1 MVFSD
6 DVVCSRKLCRRRVQ
20 VEDILKV
27 EKQFQKF
34 KNECMGVCVCASV
47 CVSWWRL
54 RNVYETLSGEHKS
67 VSWMPPSLSPSD
79 L

>member
-6 DVVCSRKLCRRRVQ
+6 DVVCSRRLCRRRVQ

-34 KNECMGVCVCASV
+34 KNECMGVCVCVRASA
-47 CVSWWRL
+47 
-54 RNVYETLSGEHKS
+54 
-67 VSWMPPSLSPSD
+67 SLGGG
-79 L
+79 